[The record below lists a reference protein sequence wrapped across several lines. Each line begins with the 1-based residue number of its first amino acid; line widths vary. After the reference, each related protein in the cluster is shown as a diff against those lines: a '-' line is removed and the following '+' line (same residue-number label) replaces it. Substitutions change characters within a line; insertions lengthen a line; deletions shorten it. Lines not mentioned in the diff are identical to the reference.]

1 MDINPHTI
9 QVSLAAPYPGTELY
23 QQAVDNGWLAAN
35 ENLNL
40 VNTSGVQLSPLS
52 YPGLDATQIYNSV
65 ETFYRKFYFRPR
77 KMFELTAEM
86 MTSWDLTK
94 RRLREGVEFFRF
106 LHAREA

>member
-1 MDINPHTI
+1 MIAFATSPG
-9 QVSLAAPYPGTELY
+9 QVALDGDGSNSAYSAALAEAIPQPGLVLEEVFRRARRQVLAATGGRQTPWEHSSL
-23 QQAVDNGWLAAN
+23 
-35 ENLNL
+35 
-40 VNTSGVQLSPLS
+40 TS
-52 YPGLDATQIYNSV
+52 
-65 ETFYRKFYFRPR
+65 EFYFRPR